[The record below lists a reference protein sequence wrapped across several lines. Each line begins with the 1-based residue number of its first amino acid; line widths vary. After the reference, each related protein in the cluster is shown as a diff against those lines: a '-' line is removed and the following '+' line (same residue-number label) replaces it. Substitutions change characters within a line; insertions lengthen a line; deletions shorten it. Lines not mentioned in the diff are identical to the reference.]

1 MAPAFQFHKPSGL
14 ARAQRGKP
22 LPFLH
27 VSKEVRLVPHF
38 DEETKEL
45 IKIEIQVQ
53 TKGTTYRDLERAYKQ
68 LNRRAYFAERRAR
81 A

>member
-14 ARAQRGKP
+14 ARAQRGKV

-53 TKGTTYRDLERAYKQ
+53 TKGTTYRTLERPFRK
-68 LNRRAYFAERRAR
+68 LNRREFFAERRAR